1 MTLSA
6 IITASSSMAIA
17 VEVVINSVNDENNS
31 CNSRVKIYSLVMSQ
45 RSIVIGEIALVMMMM
60 IVV

>member
-31 CNSRVKIYSLVMSQ
+31 RNSRVKVYSLVMSQ
-45 RSIVIGEIALVMMMM
+45 RSIVIGEIALVMMM